1 MGVGVDVG
9 VDAGV
14 GGWRFRRKSAGAGT
28 GADLCVGVGI
38 FINVHVSLY
47 AWYLP
52 PIARKARTVPV
63 HYSALNRRA
72 ILDLLAETVSASAKT
87 EEGKRLKY

>member
-52 PIARKARTVPV
+52 PIARKARTVP
-63 HYSALNRRA
+63 SALFCMPVSMDTVLRTLCVCMRA
-72 ILDLLAETVSASAKT
+72 C
-87 EEGKRLKY
+87 G